1 MIELSTE
8 RLNEALTLL
17 GETLTAAEEPPL
29 ALVVCG
35 GSAILIQRFVERTTQ
50 DVDIIALLDDT
61 GALVTPVPL
70 PLTVQTAAA
79 SVGRLLGLKAGWLNT
94 GPADQ
99 LKCGLPDG
107 FKSRLVFQDFG
118 ESLRVYFA
126 GRYDLIHLKLFAATD
141 LGPGRHVDD
150 LVALSP
156 SNEEMLAAARWVLT
170 QDAGDGFPVLVTE
183 ILEQLGYADV
193 AAQL

>member
-1 MIELSTE
+1 MIELSAE
-8 RLNEALTLL
+8 RLNEALALL
-17 GETLTAAEEPPL
+17 GETLAATKEPRL

-35 GSAILIQRFVERTTQ
+35 GSAIVIQRFVLRTTE
-50 DVDIIALLDDT
+50 DVDVLALLDETDT
-61 GALVTPVPL
+61 LVTPVPL
-70 PLTVQTAAA
+70 PPTVQTAAA
-79 SVGRLLGLKAGWLNT
+79 NIARLLGLKASWLNT

-118 ESLRVYFA
+118 PSLRVYFA

-141 LGPGRHVDD
+141 LGPGRHVND

-156 SNEEMLAAARWVLT
+156 SSDEMLAAARWVLT
-170 QDAGDGFPVLVTE
+170 QDAGEGFPVLVTQ
-183 ILEQLGYADV
+183 ILQQLGYAGV